1 MASDESF
8 RRMLKQL
15 STDFKQLTLKEV
27 QDMKW
32 SLRKK
37 IILVLFSAS
46 PSVFTQLEE
55 MEHLVEYRQKAL
67 AAEKR
72 AVANG
77 TLDADE
83 RKEAEINHRTQLLR
97 ICISGLTVL
106 RWPPAIAAF
115 ADPLQDLLHDKT
127 VFMEAMLYMHRIA
140 VPANTSNSV
149 EAYLNEHSAP
159 APSPSS
165 STRVTHSAS
174 GHKIDYS
181 ADGGRRNAAADTS
194 FSSDEGMAP
203 SSIGNASAHTRPSR
217 EGSSNYDEHGD
228 RFPVSMLDM
237 SALTDAASGIHGGG
251 GSPSKR
257 EGGGTARSAMHS
269 SRSNATGTGRSAAR
283 PGRADGAASYTTP
296 PEQRTP
302 DKAALLA
309 TLKVM
314 QHQNEMLGRQLRSL
328 HAANKRRDDAETRVD
343 AILLDVLGAVQ
354 EAASIGGD
362 GDSGGGSSSS
372 NNKDNNF
379 IGSVMSSVKEN
390 PYLSADSSVVT
401 VTDDEDLAFRQEVQ
415 REARQKRSAAP
426 ANSGYGKGVSTGRVV
441 RGTNTQLDAGAG
453 SGNTS
458 TSNTGKRVT
467 SGLIWK
473 QVYARIK
480 QLQAQWVD
488 SRAEAR
494 SSYIHFCEEQRNL
507 RKQDQAHSAMLGGG
521 SGISSSGTGGP
532 SSSRHSSALN
542 RTLGV
547 PSKLG
552 LLDSNNSSC
561 AHFDSDEHGEVFLDL
576 PRTHLLQRDLVEF
589 AAAAYRVLHPE
600 EEEEGAGGGSV
611 GGGGASVASATST
624 ASSRWGDPLP
634 TSRSSV
640 GSADALTVLQ
650 RRAQDLA
657 LHLASHASQAP
668 LSVAG
673 TSASTG
679 LDALIAAAEELAV
692 SSNLRKRD
700 VKSWQRLQAVC
711 DHAKNEYQTLNH
723 CLQQA
728 YKQQKKQK
736 AASRV
741 LAPLMEQFSTNAQ
754 KILRG
759 ALAPLQPALQA
770 LTTVMSS
777 LAEAEKASIVDKSGS
792 RVQPCDMLAR
802 GYLGEHVSNMIQALR
817 LHRSDLTELEST
829 LRELHKNVH
838 QAALSE
844 LMSFTSAK
852 EKVFESLEAAGIS
865 VFSGDMASE
874 TSTRTPRAGE
884 VVIVPGV
891 RPTRNGTKSTPP
903 KIPSHQIDRDGPGP
917 DWGDMAYQQAQK
929 AKASAN
935 MSGKKSPI
943 ERGNGAKAQSRSN
956 MQPRPAFNNSVSQSP
971 R

>member
-15 STDFKQLTLKEV
+15 SPDFKQLTLKEV

-32 SLRKK
+32 SLRKN

-149 EAYLNEHSAP
+149 EAYLNEHSSP
-159 APSPSS
+159 APSAT
-165 STRVTHSAS
+165 TRVTHSAS

-181 ADGGRRNAAADTS
+181 YSADGGRQNAAADTS

-203 SSIGNASAHTRPSR
+203 SSIGNASAHTRHSR

-228 RFPVSMLDM
+228 RGGFPVSMLDM
-237 SALTDAASGIHGGG
+237 STLTDAASGIHGSG

-257 EGGGTARSAMHS
+257 EGGGTARSAMNT
-269 SRSNATGTGRSAAR
+269 SRPNGNGTGRSTAR
-283 PGRADGAASYTTP
+283 PGRTDGAANYAT
-296 PEQRTP
+296 PEQATP

-309 TLKVM
+309 ILKVM

-328 HAANKRRDDAETRVD
+328 HAANKRRDDAEMRVD
-343 AILLDVLGAVQ
+343 TILLDVLGAVQ

-362 GDSGGGSSSS
+362 GDSGGGGTS
-372 NNKDNNF
+372 NKDNNF

-401 VTDDEDLAFRQEVQ
+401 DDEDRAFRQEVE
-415 REARQKRSAAP
+415 REARLKRSAAP

-441 RGTNTQLDAGAG
+441 RGTTTQLDAGAG
-453 SGNTS
+453 SGNS
-458 TSNTGKRVT
+458 SNTGKRVT

-507 RKQDQAHSAMLGGG
+507 RKQDQAHSAMMGGG
-521 SGISSSGTGGP
+521 SSISSSGTGGLG
-532 SSSRHSSALN
+532 SSRQSTALN

-547 PSKLG
+547 SSKLG
-552 LLDSNNSSC
+552 LLNSHNSSC

-576 PRTHLLQRDLVEF
+576 SRTHLLQRDLVEF
-589 AAAAYRVLHPE
+589 ATAAYRVLHPE
-600 EEEEGAGGGSV
+600 EVDEGARGGSV
-611 GGGGASVASATST
+611 GGGGASLASATST

-650 RRAQDLA
+650 RRAQELA

-673 TSASTG
+673 TSTSTG
-679 LDALIAAAEELAV
+679 LDAFIAAAEELAV

-700 VKSWQRLQAVC
+700 VRSWERLQAVC
-711 DHAKNEYQTLNH
+711 EHAKNEYQTLNH

-728 YKQQKKQK
+728 FKQQKKQK

-802 GYLGEHVSNMIQALR
+802 GYLGEPVSNMIQALR
-817 LHRSDLTELEST
+817 LHRSDLTELETT

-865 VFSGDMASE
+865 AFSGDMASE
-874 TSTRTPRAGE
+874 ISTRTPRAGE

-891 RPTRNGTKSTPP
+891 RPPRNGIKSTPP

-917 DWGDMAYQQAQK
+917 DWGEMAYQQAQK
-929 AKASAN
+929 ANASAN

-956 MQPRPAFNNSVSQSP
+956 VQPRPAFNNSVSQSP